1 MSQVRAGHEIESEAG
16 ICRGKKGRL
25 RENVSYLE
33 MCPVDRL
40 AESFSATPSFHLL
53 KEMDNV
59 PLIEFM
65 YLVFTCMPGE
75 SYL

>member
-16 ICRGKKGRL
+16 ICKGEKGRL

-40 AESFSATPSFHLL
+40 AESFSAIPAFLSTKGNGECTF
-53 KEMDNV
+53 NRVYV
-59 PLIEFM
+59 PCI
-65 YLVFTCMPGE
+65 YLHAR
-75 SYL
+75 